1 MSWFLLIFSE
11 FNDLMWLIGV
21 QLDQAAC
28 PGCSTATTRIW
39 SRLTVKASSLSTT
52 WGQHQ
57 DASLLGNMI
66 WVPGWLCIHLFGRIP
81 LILPKT
87 ADFTWFDYP
96 PPKKQQMQN
105 DCSIFYHGKIAQP
118 QPQAA
123 SIGTCS
129 TARGAAPGASAAR
142 PRRPHGR
149 PVLQKRHRAK
159 LRAPRGDP
167 NRFYLERYGYASKP
181 WYHRYPKIAG

>member
-96 PPKKQQMQN
+96 PPKKNKCRMTAAYFIMVKSPNRSRRQRRL
-105 DCSIFYHGKIAQP
+105 GPAPRRAEPPRALP
-118 QPQAA
+118 QPGRGGRTGGQCCK
-123 SIGTCS
+123 SGTVRS
-129 TARGAAPGASAAR
+129 SGHEHGG
-142 PRRPHGR
+142 PHQI
-149 PVLQKRHRAK
+149 L
-159 LRAPRGDP
+159 LREIWLCLKTLVP
-167 NRFYLERYGYASKP
+167 
-181 WYHRYPKIAG
+181 